1 MLFPIFMKMND
12 QSLKTK
18 TISVEAWHDLIQ
30 SGLDIPVVIPLH
42 GSSMY
47 PLVRY
52 MRDQV
57 TVRKCCRRILLG
69 DIVLFQRADGQYVIH
84 RVWKT
89 ADGKVLTMGD
99 NCTHPDFWM
108 PESEVLG
115 LVTHVRRGTR
125 FFCVDTPLWR
135 FWGRI
140 WLNTVRPRT
149 ALRKILSP
157 IKRVILSIFRRWIL
171 HE

>member
-1 MLFPIFMKMND
+1 MND
-12 QSLKTK
+12 KTLKTK
-18 TISVEAWHDLIQ
+18 TISVEDWHELIQ

-42 GSSMY
+42 GSSMH
-47 PLVRY
+47 PLIRY

-57 TVRKCCRRILLG
+57 TVRKCCHGILPG
-69 DIVLFQRADGQYVIH
+69 DIVLFQRLDGQYVIH

-115 LVTHVRRGTR
+115 LVTHVHRGSR
-125 FFCVDTPLWR
+125 VFCVDTPLWR
-135 FWGRI
+135 FCGCI
-140 WLNTVRPRT
+140 WLNTVKPRT
-149 ALRKILSP
+149 ALRKVLRP
-157 IKRVILSIFRRWIL
+157 IKRVIRLGFRRRIP
-171 HE
+171 